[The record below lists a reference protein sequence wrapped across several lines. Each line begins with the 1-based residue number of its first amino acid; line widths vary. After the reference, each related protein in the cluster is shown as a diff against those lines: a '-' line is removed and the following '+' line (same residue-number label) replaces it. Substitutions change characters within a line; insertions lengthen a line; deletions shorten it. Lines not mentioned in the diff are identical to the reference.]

1 MKRLSYFT
9 LIIFLLATVLV
20 ACQEQPPSEAAE
32 AAPAVAEASTGNEAS
47 VEKAPSQEQEP
58 TAVGP
63 YSG

>member
-1 MKRLSYFT
+1 MKRLALFAVMIL
-9 LIIFLLATVLV
+9 LILV

-32 AAPAVAEASTGNEAS
+32 AAPADAEASTGNEAS